1 MIEKMQ
7 KIDICVVGDVS
18 VGKSSLIASL
28 KKQKNS
34 IPPTIGVEVDFYK
47 YGTYKLCFWD
57 TSGQSDFRD
66 FIGSYY
72 KKANVI
78 VVVVSIKDIRRAQY
92 WYDTVM
98 SIVPDT
104 PIILCIN
111 KIDLYVNKIVH
122 VPVFVK
128 NIPFAHIFLTS
139 MYIREKTLTQC
150 LDTLITYA
158 PVHPPVSISKPK
170 VEESINCCTII

>member
-1 MIEKMQ
+1 MQ

-28 KKQKNS
+28 KKQNNN

-47 YGTYKLCFWD
+47 YGAYKLCFWD

-72 KKANVI
+72 KKANI
-78 VVVVSIKDIRRAQY
+78 IIVVVSIKDIIRAEY
-92 WYDTVM
+92 WYNTVI

-111 KIDLYVNKIVH
+111 KIDLYVNKIV
-122 VPVFVK
+122 
-128 NIPFAHIFLTS
+128 NIPNYVKKMSFDHVFLTS
-139 MYIREKTLTQC
+139 MYIREKTFKQC

-158 PVHPPVSISKPK
+158 PSHPPVSISKPK